1 MFDVKKT
8 EDKVLI
14 SLQQE
19 DRRRSKKVGK
29 GDNIIIGFEIF
40 KVGTTGSEFVLK
52 PHLILANETFGR

>member
-52 PHLILANETFGR
+52 PCFILANETFGR